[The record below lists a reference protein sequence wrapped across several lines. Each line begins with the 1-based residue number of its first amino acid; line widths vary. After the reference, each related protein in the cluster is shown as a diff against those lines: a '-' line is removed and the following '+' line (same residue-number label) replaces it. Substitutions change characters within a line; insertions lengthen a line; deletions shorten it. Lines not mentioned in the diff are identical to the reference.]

1 MISTFKR
8 YEKKYYLTKEQKND
22 LEIILNKYMELD
34 KFCKNNDGYLIRN
47 VYYDT
52 DINDLAHISAE
63 KPIFKEKVR
72 VRKYGKYNDN
82 KDEYFLEI
90 KRKYNGIVYKRR
102 VGLNKIELDNFFNY
116 HEIPSD
122 KNYLEKQVLNEL
134 IYLMKCYKI
143 KAKSFICYQR
153 IAYFDKENPEFRL
166 TFDSNIISR
175 RSDLDFDNSNYELK
189 LLDDNHYLMEVK
201 VSDSMP
207 LWFTKALSELKIYP
221 KCFSKYGQDYKILKE
236 MN

>member
-8 YEKKYYLTKEQKND
+8 YEKKYYLTKEQKNG
-22 LEIILNKYMELD
+22 LEKVLNEHMELD
-34 KFCKNNDGYLIRN
+34 KFCKNNNGYLIRN
-47 VYYDT
+47 IYYDT
-52 DINDLAHISAE
+52 DINDIAHLSTE

-72 VRKYGKYNDN
+72 FRKYGKYNDN

-90 KRKYNGIVYKRR
+90 KRKYNGVVYKRR
-102 VGLNKIELDNFFNY
+102 VGLNKVELDNFFNY
-116 HEIPSD
+116 HEIPD
-122 KNYLEKQVLNEL
+122 NKNYLEKQVLKEL

-143 KAKSFICYQR
+143 KAKSFISYQR
-153 IAYFDKENPEFRL
+153 IAYFDKSNPEFRL
-166 TFDSNIISR
+166 TFDSDIISR
-175 RSDLDFDNSNYELK
+175 RNDLDFDNSSYELK

-207 LWFTKALSELKIYP
+207 LWFTKALSNLKIYP
-221 KCFSKYGQDYKILKE
+221 KSFSKYGEDYKILKE